1 MFNRIVTSEELCLV
15 ALHFKYPASYNSHAN
30 MHAHAMVVV
39 SGARTL
45 IVSGAQMWASP
56 MMTLVSC

>member
-45 IVSGAQMWASP
+45 AAP
-56 MMTLVSC
+56 MMTLMIK

>member
-1 MFNRIVTSEELCLV
+1 
-15 ALHFKYPASYNSHAN
+15 

-45 IVSGAQMWASP
+45 IVSGAQLLASP
-56 MMTLVSC
+56 MMTFISKLLVVNVMSY